1 MIKLALTLIFLT
13 FIIATMISGYIVLS
27 NEPKPIRKLC
37 IDEELHELTQQQE
50 LIKLTT
56 ETNDSIICQGVTNP

>member
-1 MIKLALTLIFLT
+1 MTKLTLTLIFLT
-13 FIIATMISGYIVLS
+13 FIVATVISVYIVLS
-27 NEPKPIRKLC
+27 NNSEPIKKLC

>member
-1 MIKLALTLIFLT
+1 MIRLTLTFLT
-13 FIIATMISGYIVLS
+13 FIIATIILVYIVLS
-27 NEPKPIRKLC
+27 NEPAPIRKLC

-56 ETNDSIICQGVTNP
+56 ETNNSIICYGVTNP